1 MNFEQIEKDFDK
13 KFKTSEYLDEV
24 LTIFYPQKN
33 GSSLTAYT
41 TQRSEIKQ
49 FYRQKMKEWALD
61 MVGDDGCSEEL
72 GYNQAK
78 AEIREKIKQE
88 FPE

>member
-1 MNFEQIEKDFDK
+1 MTIKQIEEEFSKKIDFHFQHFGAMTNNK
-13 KFKTSEYLDEV
+13 
-24 LTIFYPQKN
+24 IQ
-33 GSSLTAYT
+33 
-41 TQRSEIKQ
+41 Q